1 MASDPLYINA
11 SITIA
16 GWELT
21 EQFVLAGGPG
31 GQNVNKVSTAVQLF
45 FDLRNSPS
53 LSERVKTNAE
63 KLAGRKVSKDGVL
76 MIEANRFRSQ
86 ERNRE
91 DARERLKELILKAA
105 EPPPPSGIPDN
116 DLGKA
121 MKQAS
126 TGGVVGSGVSDDK
139 AAPQYAAG
147 TVPQKPSQG
156 TLTSALGRVL
166 GKAKSCIGPD
176 DPISRASVVFASAG
190 NVQSVNVSGHAAG
203 KPAEACIKSAISQA
217 KLNTPFAEPTYTTTV
232 TIRP

>member
-1 MASDPLYINA
+1 MASDPLYISR

-53 LSERVKTNAE
+53 LSERVKENAE

-91 DARERLKELILKAA
+91 DARERLKELIRKAA
-105 EPPPPSGIPDN
+105 EPPPPPRR
-116 DLGKA
+116 KT
-121 MKQAS
+121 KP
-126 TGGVVGSGVSDDK
+126 TKGSVERR
-139 AAPQYAAG
+139 
-147 TVPQKPSQG
+147 
-156 TLTSALGRVL
+156 L
-166 GKAKSCIGPD
+166 KAKSGRSD
-176 DPISRASVVFASAG
+176 VKRMRAKP
-190 NVQSVNVSGHAAG
+190 SG
-203 KPAEACIKSAISQA
+203 E
-217 KLNTPFAEPTYTTTV
+217 
-232 TIRP
+232 